1 MLFAREKHRNQTRKY
16 TGEPYENHLAEV
28 AGIVATVEPSPDA
41 IATAWL
47 HDVVEDCG
55 VSLAELE
62 QRFGA
67 IVADGVMMLSDMEQG
82 NRQARKAAS
91 RARLS
96 GAHGW
101 VQTIKCADLI
111 SNTKSI
117 VKHDHNFAK
126 VYLNEAA
133 SMLSI
138 LKDADDRLWLMAKD
152 QLIAANLLLKR
163 EFA

>member
-1 MLFAREKHRNQTRKY
+1 MSNIAYEAMLFAREKHRNQTRKY

-28 AGIVATVEPSPDA
+28 AGIVATVELSPDA

-62 QRFGA
+62 QMFGV
-67 IVADGVMMLSDMEQG
+67 IVADGVMMLSDIEQG

-101 VQTIKCADLI
+101 VQTIKCADII

-117 VKHDHNFAK
+117 VKHDPKFAC
-126 VYLNEAA
+126 VYLNEARFL
-133 SMLSI
+133 LSA
-138 LKDADDRLWLMAKD
+138 LKDADIRLWTLACK
-152 QLIAANLLLKR
+152 QLEEA
-163 EFA
+163 